1 MPYIIKNVKAHWP
14 KINKCYVF
22 SEEANQSVPCDP
34 KTQGAQYRIDFLM
47 TKEQAQEL
55 HKAMQTAWKE
65 KYPNDK
71 FPNNMKSED
80 GMFKYHASIKGS
92 YGGEAVDVPRQF
104 DVGNKLY
111 PKDFQLTHGSTVNIA
126 VNMSAWKNP
135 QWQGVSCRLTAVQVL
150 ELASASVGSPFGV
163 EGESDSEEFPF
174 ETAPVVE
181 EPKKKVAKRK
191 SKKSSQQS
199 SSETNVTQ
207 LNGGIPVEDSL
218 IDALD
223 DYKTKESSDTD
234 DGDFPAELQ

>member
-34 KTQGAQYRIDFLM
+34 KAQGAQYRIDFTM

-55 HKAMQTAWKE
+55 HTAMKAVWAE
-65 KYPNDK
+65 KFPDEN

-92 YGGEAVDVPRQF
+92 YSGEAVDVPRQF
-104 DVGNKLY
+104 DAGNKLY

-126 VNMSAWKNP
+126 VNMSAWSNP
-135 QWQGVSCRLTAVQVL
+135 QWSGVSCRLTAVQVL

-163 EGESDSEEFPF
+163 EGKSDQEENPF
-174 ETAPVVE
+174 EAEPVAE
-181 EPKKKVAKRK
+181 APKKKVARRK
-191 SKKSSQQS
+191 TKKATEQPSPK
-199 SSETNVTQ
+199 VDATQ
-207 LNGGIPVEDSL
+207 LNGGIAVDDSL
-218 IDALD
+218 VDALD
-223 DYKTKESSDTD
+223 DYKSKESSDTD